1 MKIKK
6 NGVEYI
12 SSVDYVCYNIY
23 ELTRAAMRDVGR
35 FLANRMNAA
44 ARLLPGSKQD
54 KDVRKYTAQFRYKVP
69 FNPGGLPF
77 VEVGVQDNKRS
88 WYTEEHELGSSRQ
101 PKRGIM
107 KATAQANLATIIE
120 IESKY
125 LSSLENEAKA
135 LRLISEEEYKGGGE
149 DD

>member
-1 MKIKK
+1 MNVPQSVVKIKK
-6 NGVEYI
+6 KGVEYT

-69 FNPGGLPF
+69 FNPDGLPF

-88 WYTEEHELGSSRQ
+88 W
-101 PKRGIM
+101 
-107 KATAQANLATIIE
+107 
-120 IESKY
+120 
-125 LSSLENEAKA
+125 
-135 LRLISEEEYKGGGE
+135 
-149 DD
+149 